1 MLHTMFLRVGAL
13 IVVSFLSAT
22 LTANATDY
30 SRVKVGY
37 MDGAGYKTYDF
48 HIEVDSGFEIPDI
61 ASIQRK
67 SYRQVRTTGQM
78 AQDLLLSHL
87 YAPNRQSAPVV
98 VEYPSSFTVVEVD
111 DDPTG
116 WKARTRAA
124 KQAFA
129 RGDIEAAMIYMGI
142 DPTPSMKQQ
151 YGSKIVSN
159 SGSTAAQRVYVLGA
173 EGAKTAQNIEII
185 NKASKGTREAIVAA
199 ERGVAPR
206 IQIDLYAE
214 GNTKKANRVKTITKL
229 PDTSKTP
236 TERKMDAV
244 AQLHRVGVL
253 TDKDLRFY
261 AFGVL
266 SDKEVVGIALKAW
279 KASKPNSRK
288 RGRIVSA
295 LANLKVAAR
304 L

>member
-1 MLHTMFLRVGAL
+1 MLHTLFLKLGAL

-22 LTANATDY
+22 LTANATDFW
-30 SRVKVGY
+30 RAKIGY

-61 ASIQRK
+61 ASTQRK

-87 YAPNRQSAPVV
+87 YTPNWHSVPVV
-98 VEYPSSFTVVEVD
+98 VEYPLFTVVEVD

-116 WKARTRAA
+116 WKGRTRAA
-124 KQAFA
+124 KEALTK
-129 RGDIEAAMIYMGI
+129 GDIEAAMIFMGI

-151 YGSKIVSN
+151 NASEIVSN

-173 EGAKTAQNIEII
+173 EGAKAVQNIEIVD
-185 NKASKGTREAIVAA
+185 KASKGTREAIVAA
-199 ERGVAPR
+199 ERGVDPR
-206 IQIDLYAE
+206 IQIDLHAE
-214 GNTKKANRVKTITKL
+214 GNTEKSKRVKTITKL
-229 PDTSKTP
+229 PDRYKTP
-236 TERKMDAV
+236 RERKMDAV
-244 AQLHRVGVL
+244 TQLHREGVL

-261 AFGVL
+261 AFGAL
-266 SDKEVVGIALKAW
+266 SDREVVEIASKAW
-279 KASKPNSRK
+279 KASQPNSKK
-288 RGRIVSA
+288 RERIVSA
-295 LANLKVAAR
+295 LASLKVAAK